1 MIEIYTDGSCLTNP
15 GNGGWAAIINE
26 DGKIKK
32 ISGNEKNTTNNR
44 MELMAPINAL
54 KNIKSEEEI
63 NIYTDGS
70 CLSNPG
76 DGGWAAIISI
86 NGEIKEISGSEK
98 NTTNNRM
105 ELLAPIRALKEMK
118 QSDQIEIYTDSQY
131 VKLGIT
137 EWINTWVVNNWKTS
151 KKEDVKNKDLW
162 VELYDLNKSLNV
174 KWNWVKAHAGNIM
187 NEKVDLLAKKAANL
201 N

>member
-1 MIEIYTDGSCLTNP
+1 MIKIYTDGSCLT
-15 GNGGWAAIINE
+15 
-26 DGKIKK
+26 
-32 ISGNEKNTTNNR
+32 
-44 MELMAPINAL
+44 
-54 KNIKSEEEI
+54 
-63 NIYTDGS
+63 
-70 CLSNPG
+70 NPG

-86 NGEIKEISGSEK
+86 DDEIKEISGSEK

-162 VELYDLNKSLNV
+162 TELYDLNKSLNV
-174 KWNWVKAHAGNIM
+174 KWNWIKAHAGNPM
-187 NEKVDLLAKKAANL
+187 NEEVDLLAKKAANL
-201 N
+201 D